1 MNQVIERTKGTVRYA
16 LKESMPKLQK
26 NKKLK
31 SLIYLHFT
39 YGNNKFKYSSGYK
52 ACLDDWDIKKQRVKN
67 KAGILDKDEI
77 NALLSNLESGLI
89 KEYARLS
96 KTHPE
101 VPKELLV
108 HKLDIISKRIP
119 ESSIDI
125 DKNLTFFDVIEKVI
139 KLKAPNITKITER
152 SYTQTKKRLQE
163 FEKHYNIKL
172 TFDSINMDF
181 YSKFNDFMEV
191 KGYSLN
197 TIGKHIK
204 NFKTFLNYALAE
216 GYTTNQRFRS
226 KDFKVKTEVTTEIY
240 LTDSE
245 IEAMLKKDLSIYPE
259 LEHARDVFLM
269 GCYTGQRISDY
280 NGLKKEDIVKVNGI
294 RFFKIK
300 QKKNRKYGRE
310 VLCPITKEMTQIMKR
325 YDGNPPPKIHEQDLN
340 EDIKQVGQMLKWDEL
355 IKCEYTKGGEVK
367 TKFTP
372 KYDLIKSHT
381 ARRSFCTNKYKA
393 GMSVFDIMLFSGH
406 TTEKEFYKYIRIKN
420 QERASHI
427 VKSGFF
433 NV

>member
-1 MNQVIERTKGTVRYA
+1 MNTIIERAKGTVRFA
-16 LKESMPKLQK
+16 LRESKPEL
-26 NKKLK
+26 
-31 SLIYLHFT
+31 S
-39 YGNNKFKYSSGYK
+39 NNKQKMSPIILNFAYGKVRLRYSVGYK
-52 ACLDDWDIKKQRVKN
+52 SCYNDWDFEKQKVRN
-67 KAGILDKDEI
+67 KSTIENKDEI

-96 KTHPE
+96 KTHPI

-108 HKLDIISKRIP
+108 HRLDVVSKRIP

-125 DKNLTFFDVIEKVI
+125 DRNLTFFDVIEKVI

-163 FEKHYNIKL
+163 FEKHQNIKL

-181 YSKFNDFMEV
+181 YSKFNVFMESNS
-191 KGYSLN
+191 YSLN

-245 IEAMLKKDLSIYPE
+245 IEAMLKKDLSKYPE

-269 GCYTGQRISDY
+269 GCYSGQRISDY

-310 VLCPITKEMTQIMKR
+310 VLCPITKEMVQIMKR
-325 YDGNPPPKIHEQDLN
+325 YDGNPPPKIYEQDLN
-340 EDIKQVGQMLKWDEL
+340 ENIKQVGQMLEWDENV
-355 IKCEYTKGGEVK
+355 KCEYTKGGKIE
-367 TKFTP
+367 TDFTP